1 MKTITR
7 TIELKILVDDN
18 DNHSF
23 ESHSRE
29 LSKAIGY
36 LASWAIMGDRTPTV
50 NLSLDVEGDLS
61 ASYLDKDGN
70 QKYSIFGLRD
80 DESADKKY
88 SFHS

>member
-23 ESHSRE
+23 DGHSRE
-29 LSKAIGY
+29 LSRAIGY
-36 LASWAIMGDRTPTV
+36 LASWAIMSDRMSSV
-50 NLSLDVEGDLS
+50 KIALDTEGDLF
-61 ASYLDKDGN
+61 ANYFDKDGN
-70 QKYSIFGLRD
+70 QKYYIFGLRD
-80 DESADKKY
+80 DDSADKQY